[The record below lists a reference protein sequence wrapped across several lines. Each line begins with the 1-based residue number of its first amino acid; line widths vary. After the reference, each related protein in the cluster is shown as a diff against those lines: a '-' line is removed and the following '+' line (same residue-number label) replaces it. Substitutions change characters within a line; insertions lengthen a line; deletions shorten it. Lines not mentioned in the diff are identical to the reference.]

1 MSNEPQSA
9 GLEIREALSRSTLT
23 EMECRKNTETL
34 LAQLFAPAEL
44 RQMIARAAY
53 GRAEQRGFAAGQ
65 ELEDWLWAEHEVK
78 AACGL
83 LEPSPSWGA
92 RESI

>member
-1 MSNEPQSA
+1 MSNKPLSA
-9 GLEIREALSRSTLT
+9 GLESREALSRCTLP

-83 LEPSPSWGA
+83 LEPSPIWA
-92 RESI
+92 TQESI